1 MIPLHPQVEASDEG
15 PAYDEV
21 AYQQRARTSHPGPW
35 ADGGEDASH
44 QTLTV
49 SPHQNQGMA

>member
-1 MIPLHPQVEASDEG
+1 MIPLHPQVEAFDEV

-21 AYQQRARTSHPGPW
+21 AYQQRAGTSPPGPW

>member
-1 MIPLHPQVEASDEG
+1 MISLHPQVEASDEVTTF
-15 PAYDEV
+15 DEV

-44 QTLTV
+44 QTLKV